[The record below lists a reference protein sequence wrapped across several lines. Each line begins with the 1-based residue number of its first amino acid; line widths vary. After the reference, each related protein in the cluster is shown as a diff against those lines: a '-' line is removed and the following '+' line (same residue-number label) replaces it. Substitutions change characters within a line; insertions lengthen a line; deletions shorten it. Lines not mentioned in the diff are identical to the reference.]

1 MDIKVY
7 PGKLQGT
14 ISAVPSKSAA
24 HRAILAAA
32 LADKE
37 TELIIQRS
45 GISQDIAATIN
56 CVKALGGEVSVN
68 DNSLTV
74 QPITKAKDRVLL
86 DCGESGTTL
95 RFILPIAAALSDN
108 FSLTGRGRLAERPL
122 EDLCLALESHGCICS
137 NHSIPLGV
145 SGRLH
150 AGDFILPGKI
160 SSQYVSGLLLAAAVL
175 GDKSR
180 IVLSSPLQSVGYV
193 ELTRDVMRSF
203 GVNISP
209 TADGYALDNLGYH
222 SPGKFTIEG
231 DWSNAAFWLAAK
243 QLGSNIEISGLNN
256 NSSQPD
262 MIIEALLGRLGNG
275 AAIDVSNCPD
285 LMPVLAVLA
294 TAAGGDTHFVNAAR
308 LRLKESDR
316 IATVAQGLTDLG
328 ISVAEQ
334 QDGLIVRSGSLSG
347 GEVSGYN
354 DHRLVMS
361 WAIAALVAKA
371 PVIIRGAEAV
381 AKSYPDFWQDYQQL
395 GGKFDVL

>member
-1 MDIKVY
+1 M
-7 PGKLQGT
+7 
-14 ISAVPSKSAA
+14 
-24 HRAILAAA
+24 
-32 LADKE
+32 
-37 TELIIQRS
+37 
-45 GISQDIAATIN
+45 
-56 CVKALGGEVSVN
+56 
-68 DNSLTV
+68 
-74 QPITKAKDRVLL
+74 
-86 DCGESGTTL
+86 
-95 RFILPIAAALSDN
+95 
-108 FSLTGRGRLAERPL
+108 
-122 EDLCLALESHGCICS
+122 
-137 NHSIPLGV
+137 
-145 SGRLH
+145 H

-262 MIIEALLGRLGNG
+262 MVIEALLGRLGNG